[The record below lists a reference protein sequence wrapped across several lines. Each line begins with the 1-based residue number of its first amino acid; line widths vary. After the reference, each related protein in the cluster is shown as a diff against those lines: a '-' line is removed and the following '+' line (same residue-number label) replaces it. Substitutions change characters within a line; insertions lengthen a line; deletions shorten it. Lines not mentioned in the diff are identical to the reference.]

1 MNKSKSIFI
10 KKTREWVDSEVSF
23 VNEVL
28 EHAFENLIDSNELE
42 HEVSVLLTNNN
53 EIRELNKKYRNIDKS
68 TNVLSFSIA
77 SANISSEL
85 KMIGD
90 IVISKEKIL
99 SEAKEQ
105 NKTFMSHL
113 AHMVIHGLLHLL
125 DFAHDSEEDTS
136 AMEKKEI
143 ELLSLFNI
151 SNPYEDKL

>member
-28 EHAFENLIDSNELE
+28 EHAFENLLDSNELE

-77 SANISSEL
+77 NANISSEL

-113 AHMVIHGLLHLL
+113 AHMVIHGFLHLL
-125 DFAHDSEEDTS
+125 GYDHIKEKDYKQMFE
-136 AMEKKEI
+136 MEQKVYRLI
-143 ELLSLFNI
+143 EKLLN
-151 SNPYEDKL
+151 

>member
-77 SANISSEL
+77 NDNISSEL

-105 NKTFMSHL
+105 NKTFISHL
-113 AHMVIHGLLHLL
+113 AHMVIHGFLHLI
-125 DFAHDSEEDTS
+125 DFVHDSEEDS
-136 AMEKKEI
+136 SIMEQKEI
-143 ELLSLFNI
+143 ELLDLLDI
-151 SNPYEDKL
+151 SNPYEDRV

>member
-1 MNKSKSIFI
+1 MNNSKSIFI
-10 KKTREWVDSEVSF
+10 KKTREWLDSEALF
-23 VNEVL
+23 VNKVL
-28 EHAFENLIDSNELE
+28 EHAVENLLDSNELE

-77 SANISSEL
+77 NANISSEL

-125 DFAHDSEEDTS
+125 DFAHDSEEDSTV
-136 AMEKKEI
+136 MEKKEI
-143 ELLSLFNI
+143 ELLRHLNI

>member
-10 KKTREWVDSEVSF
+10 KKTKEWVDSEVLF
-23 VNEVL
+23 VNDVL
-28 EHAFENLIDSNELE
+28 EHALENLLDSNELK

-53 EIRELNKKYRNIDKS
+53 EIRELNKKYRNIDAS

-77 SANISSEL
+77 NANISSEL

-125 DFAHDSEEDTS
+125 DFAHDSEEDSTV
-136 AMEKKEI
+136 MEKKEI
-143 ELLSLFNI
+143 ELLSLLNI
-151 SNPYEDKL
+151 PNPYKDSL

>member
-28 EHAFENLIDSNELE
+28 EYAFENLLDSNELE

-77 SANISSEL
+77 NANISSEL

-113 AHMVIHGLLHLL
+113 AHMVIHGFLHLL
-125 DFAHDSEEDTS
+125 DFTHDSRKILQS
-136 AMEKKEI
+136 WKKKK
-143 ELLSLFNI
+143 LSF
-151 SNPYEDKL
+151 